1 MIKINENE
9 FKAESWNDLQ
19 TFLFDVYEEDK
30 DRFRSTFAY
39 RGVSDKKYGLET
51 SIQRIGR
58 KPSTVENHLVRNFQ
72 KYSPIN
78 TLIDDYNNIWN
89 WISLGQH
96 HGLPT
101 RFLDWTFSPNVALH
115 FMTDDITT
123 FNNDGVIWMVDFVEI
138 KKHLPIDLQSKLEE
152 QNTLSF
158 TSFELEKFI
167 GNSIDAITKYEE
179 EHGNAL
185 LFFEPP
191 SIDDRIVNQFAM
203 FSFMLNPNSNKELWL
218 KKHPHLYKRIIIP
231 SSLKWEIRDK
241 LDQSNITERIIYPGL
256 DGISKWLNR
265 WYREKDETKKW
276 YLKRIKT
283 KK

>member
-1 MIKINENE
+1 MKELNENE
-9 FKAESWNDLQ
+9 FEAESWDDLQ
-19 TFLFDVYEEDK
+19 SYLFKVYEKDK
-30 DRFRSTFAY
+30 DRFRSVNAY
-39 RGVSDKKYGLET
+39 RGISDKNYGLET

-58 KPSTVENHLVRNFQ
+58 KPSEVENHLIRNFQ

-78 TLIDDYNNIWN
+78 TLVDNYNNIWN

-123 FNNDGVIWMVDFVEI
+123 FSKDGVIWIVNFVEI
-138 KKHLPIDLQSKLEE
+138 KKHLPEDLREKLDK

-158 TSFELEKFI
+158 TSFELEKHI
-167 GNSIDAITKYEE
+167 GNSIDEIKEYEKV
-179 EHGNAL
+179 HGDGL

-203 FSFMLNPNSNKELWL
+203 FSFMLNPDSDKKKWL
-218 KKHPHLYKRIIIP
+218 ENRPHLYKRIIIP
-231 SSLKWEIRDK
+231 SALKWEIRDK

-265 WYREKDETKKW
+265 WYREKNETKKW
-276 YLKRIKT
+276 KL
-283 KK
+283 